1 MKRIQIIVLL
11 LSLAGLAS
19 AQESYSIDILSPVNV
34 AKLDV
39 GRQLANQAVCTR
51 FSLPSSCT
59 QAQACT
65 ASFDATG
72 QPASSGACTAQE
84 AAAAS
89 VRIYP
94 NSLNGRE
101 AFITQELIRSQLDVF
116 ARQKAKLDFAAM
128 QSFCKVATQPQIDG
142 VCTATGL
149 SSGCGVCDSWR

>member
-1 MKRIQIIVLL
+1 MKRIQIIVIL
-11 LSLAGLAS
+11 LSLAGFAS
-19 AQESYSIDILSPVNV
+19 AQETYSIDILSPVNV

-65 ASFDATG
+65 ASFEATG
-72 QPASSGACTAQE
+72 QPATGGACTAQE
-84 AAAAS
+84 AQAAS

-149 SSGCGVCDSWR
+149 EAGCSVCESWR